1 LSAGTLSPAFS
12 YKTTNYTATVDYSVT
27 SLAISAIP
35 SNSKASV
42 TSVTGNDKLAVGA
55 NTIKIVVQA
64 ENGVT
69 ATYTVTVTRKA
80 QESAQDP
87 GNEDDPAPEITETV
101 KEFTVN
107 GVALSPADSI
117 PADVIPADFEKETI
131 VLEGAEYPCLSFSNG
146 ELTLLYLTEE
156 DADQGQLYLY
166 DSLRDAAY
174 PFIQLKSE
182 FGYLILMLPNEQLI
196 PDNFSER
203 SISIEGKGVATAYQM
218 PMQQSDFFIVYGMN
232 QSGTSGW
239 YQYDMAE
246 GTYQRYLLTEVTGVV
261 QETVEEASE
270 EDSTELADAY
280 KGMTTK
286 NNLLLYIGIG
296 LIGVILVVI
305 GILIAV
311 RVKSKKKQT
320 EEDQDEIK
328 FMDI

>member
-1 LSAGTLSPAFS
+1 
-12 YKTTNYTATVDYSVT
+12 
-27 SLAISAIP
+27 
-35 SNSKASV
+35 
-42 TSVTGNDKLAVGA
+42 
-55 NTIKIVVQA
+55 
-64 ENGVT
+64 
-69 ATYTVTVTRKA
+69 
-80 QESAQDP
+80 
-87 GNEDDPAPEITETV
+87 
-101 KEFTVN
+101 
-107 GVALSPADSI
+107 
-117 PADVIPADFEKETI
+117 
-131 VLEGAEYPCLSFSNG
+131 
-146 ELTLLYLTEE
+146 
-156 DADQGQLYLY
+156 
-166 DSLRDAAY
+166 
-174 PFIQLKSE
+174 
-182 FGYLILMLPNEQLI
+182 MLPNEQLI